1 MQSTDW
7 DGTLAAVPVAAGE
20 GRENVILPQG
30 GPALAPPPD
39 VTPPLVR
46 KAAKGRAPRVVAMR
60 RPPSFLYP
68 AIAVYFIFFV
78 IPNVLEFVLAFTNW
92 STYHSGI
99 AFDGL
104 SNFQSLVTQGSPSLS
119 QSIVVTIQY
128 AVIVVVVENVVGLLL
143 ALALERPTKIHQA
156 IRVLVF
162 FPVFLAPLATG
173 YAFKG
178 VLEPN
183 GPINAALSLVLDHKV
198 TTAWLSSFS
207 YSIVVVGLIGAW
219 KFVGFNMTIFLAGL
233 SGITPETIG
242 AAKVDGATSFKLL
255 RHIKLPMLA
264 PALTV
269 SVVLGF
275 VGSLSAFDIVMG
287 STGGG
292 PGTAT
297 VVLNVYVWLNYVAG
311 SLGQAT
317 AVSMSLFV
325 LIAVT
330 AIPVIFVMRR
340 RERVLDVK

>member
-1 MQSTDW
+1 
-7 DGTLAAVPVAAGE
+7 
-20 GRENVILPQG
+20 
-30 GPALAPPPD
+30 
-39 VTPPLVR
+39 
-46 KAAKGRAPRVVAMR
+46 MR
-60 RPPSFLYP
+60 RPSSFVLP
-68 AIAVYFIFFV
+68 AIIVYFIFFV

-104 SNFQSLVTQGSPSLS
+104 SNFQSLISQGSPSLS
-119 QSIVVTIQY
+119 QSVVVTIEY

-143 ALALERPTKIHQA
+143 ALALERPTIIHQA

-178 VLEPN
+178 VLQPN
-183 GPINAALSLVLDHKV
+183 GPINAALSLLLDHKV

-207 YSIVVVGLIGAW
+207 FSIVAVGLIGAW

-233 SGITPETIG
+233 SGITPEISG
-242 AAKVDGATSFKLL
+242 AAKVDGATSFKLF

-264 PALTV
+264 PALTI

-275 VGSLSAFDIVMG
+275 VASLSAFDIVMG

-297 VVLNVYVWLNYVAG
+297 VVLNVYVWLSYVAG
-311 SLGQAT
+311 SLGQGT

-330 AIPVIFVMRR
+330 AIPVIFLMRR
-340 RERVLDVK
+340 RERVLR